1 MKTRIVVVVVLQL
14 TFACGHL
21 ASPTNTTARKSL
33 KKRYRRLTETN
44 SRCYELTD
52 TLLGLDGFNSPC
64 SGHQAAFLGL
74 IYASGGPSNEI
85 PSFLPCKAS
94 FAISLP

>member
-1 MKTRIVVVVVLQL
+1 
-14 TFACGHL
+14 
-21 ASPTNTTARKSL
+21 
-33 KKRYRRLTETN
+33 
-44 SRCYELTD
+44 
-52 TLLGLDGFNSPC
+52 LLGLDGFNSPY

-74 IYASGGPSNEI
+74 IYASVGPSNEI